1 MDITL
6 LKVLTIVGQN
16 GYKTEVKNSRH
27 ISGIFLKDEDL
38 WTTLANYQYNKYS
51 SLLSLAICKAIESK
65 DTAKAI
71 KLIRRI
77 APFVSKDEEKNN
89 PNKTFYKFKRYMS
102 VFISAIKNKNM
113 EVFNRMCNFGLTEK
127 QTHSLMV
134 CAIVNES
141 ILVIKYFISKNIDL
155 NFHML
160 AEFSETCSAKM
171 MKSSLNF
178 GIESKNLEIV
188 KLLIENGARSSVQE
202 ITIRYDSCYYNSL
215 SPILIC
221 CISKDW
227 DIFEYLL
234 DNSNIVHFE
243 ELFDRLGVNGK
254 VDLLKKLV
262 KKHINKIK
270 EVNPYVNEREIVQ
283 SNTLIP
289 LFGSSLYFNKMEIYY
304 YLLENFNID
313 LEVRYKIIRD
323 LCILNK
329 YDILD
334 QFLTKYPGEITY
346 FSYACEH
353 ESEEIIACLIK
364 HGAYIHP
371 LHESN
376 PTLLTKIAERNFIG
390 IAQLLLHKGIKINH
404 QSNRGWTALMA
415 AVTNGH
421 KEMVQFLMDNGADQS
436 LKNEHGRTVL
446 EMAKYRNRVEII
458 KILES

>member
-1 MDITL
+1 
-6 LKVLTIVGQN
+6 
-16 GYKTEVKNSRH
+16 
-27 ISGIFLKDEDL
+27 
-38 WTTLANYQYNKYS
+38 
-51 SLLSLAICKAIESK
+51 
-65 DTAKAI
+65 
-71 KLIRRI
+71 
-77 APFVSKDEEKNN
+77 
-89 PNKTFYKFKRYMS
+89 MS
-102 VFISAIKNKNM
+102 VFISAIKNENM
-113 EVFNRMCNFGLTEK
+113 EVFSRMCNFGLTEK
-127 QTHSLMV
+127 HTHSLMV

-141 ILVIKYFISKNIDL
+141 ISVIKYFIAKNIDL

-188 KLLIENGARSSVQE
+188 KLLVENGARSSVQE

-227 DIFEYLL
+227 NIFEYLL
-234 DNSNIVHFE
+234 DNSNIVHFY

-270 EVNPYVNEREIVQ
+270 DVNPYVDEREIVQ

-346 FSYACEH
+346 FPYACEH
-353 ESEEIIACLIK
+353 DSEEIIACLIK
-364 HGAYIHP
+364 HDAYIHP
-371 LHESN
+371 LRESN

-390 IAQLLLHKGIKINH
+390 VAQLLLDKGIKINH
-404 QSNRGWTALMA
+404 QSNRGWTALMS

-421 KEMVQFLMDNGADQS
+421 VEMVQFLIDNGADQS
-436 LKNEHGRTVL
+436 LKNEHGRNVL
-446 EMAKYRNRVEII
+446 EMAKYKNRVKII